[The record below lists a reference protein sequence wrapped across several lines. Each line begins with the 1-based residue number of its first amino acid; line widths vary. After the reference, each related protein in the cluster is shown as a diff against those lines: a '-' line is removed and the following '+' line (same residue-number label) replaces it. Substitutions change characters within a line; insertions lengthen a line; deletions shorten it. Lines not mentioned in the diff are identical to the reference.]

1 MIGAMLEL
9 QEISDR
15 LELMDLMVRYSHAVD
30 NRAWDDFD
38 QIFTADA
45 VIDYTVFGGP
55 RGTVPE
61 IKEYLATTLAAF
73 PAFQHL
79 VANPE
84 LRIDGDTATGRTMCF
99 NPMGVARPEGE
110 QGDPRVFF
118 CGLWYLDQFVRTTDG
133 WRIHER
139 VEEKSWVH
147 NMGRAFGG
155 SRD

>member
-15 LELMDLMVRYSHAVD
+15 LELMDLMVRYAHAVD
-30 NRAWDDFD
+30 NRSWDDFD
-38 QIFTADA
+38 QIFTPDA
-45 VIDYTVFGGP
+45 AIDYTVFGGP
-55 RGTVPE
+55 RGTVVE
-61 IKEYLATTLAAF
+61 IKAYLAETLSAF

-84 LRIDGDTATGRTMCF
+84 LRIDGDSATGRTMCF

-110 QGDPRVFF
+110 GEPRMFF
-118 CGLWYLDQFVRTTDG
+118 CGLWYLDSFVRTADG

-139 VEEKSWVH
+139 VEEKSWTH

-155 SRD
+155 RD